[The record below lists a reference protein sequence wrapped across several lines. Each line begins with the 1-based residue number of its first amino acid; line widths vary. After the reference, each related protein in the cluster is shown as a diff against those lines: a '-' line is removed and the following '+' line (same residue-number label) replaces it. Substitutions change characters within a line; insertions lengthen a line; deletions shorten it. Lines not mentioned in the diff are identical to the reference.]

1 MVSEWIA
8 IYMDM
13 YGNAE
18 IDEDFVYN
26 DDMNTFIETKRVIG
40 NNPGGLFSAWYMVF
54 FVKGNDE
61 MGELTTLPNI
71 AAKLEGQLAD
81 VGITTIEQ
89 LKEIGS
95 REAWL
100 RILAVDPSACIMRLS
115 SLEGAIQGVRWHYLD
130 EDTKTSLRSFYKKYK
145 G

>member
-1 MVSEWIA
+1 
-8 IYMDM
+8 
-13 YGNAE
+13 
-18 IDEDFVYN
+18 
-26 DDMNTFIETKRVIG
+26 
-40 NNPGGLFSAWYMVF
+40 
-54 FVKGNDE
+54 

-71 AAKLEGQLAD
+71 AEKLEKQLVE

-89 LKEIGS
+89 LNEVGS

-100 RILAVDPSACIMRLS
+100 RILAKDPSACIMRLS

-130 EDTKTSLRSFYKKYK
+130 DDTKKSLRAFYKEHK